1 MLQLHVLT
9 ILTSILYSNN
19 WSEEVVQSL
28 QEDMQYVVEGNF
40 SNHADVSLGIIFAKW
55 RDRVWKEQYNEEEY
69 QVSKMLEQ
77 ALKDL

>member
-9 ILTSILYSNN
+9 VLTSILYSNN
-19 WSEEVVQSL
+19 WSEEVISL
-28 QEDMQYVVEGNF
+28 LEEDMQYVVEGNF
-40 SNHADVSLGIIFAKW
+40 SNHADVALQVIFIKW
-55 RDRVWKEQYNEEEY
+55 RNRVWKEYNEEEY